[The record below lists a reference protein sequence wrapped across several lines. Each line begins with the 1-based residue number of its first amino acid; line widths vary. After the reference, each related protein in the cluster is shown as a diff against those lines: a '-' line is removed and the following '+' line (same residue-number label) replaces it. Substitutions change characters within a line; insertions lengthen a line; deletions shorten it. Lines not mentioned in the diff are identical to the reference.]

1 MQNAYLEHA
10 ESSVAESHEF
20 LTATG
25 CWMLRAIAFEI
36 SPIKYSFSV
45 AVSEANEDHLLICK
59 HEKTEHSRV
68 FKSTGG

>member
-1 MQNAYLEHA
+1 MKYLNNIGKA
-10 ESSVAESHEF
+10 I
-20 LTATG
+20 
-25 CWMLRAIAFEI
+25 RAIAFEI

-59 HEKTEHSRV
+59 HEKTENSRV